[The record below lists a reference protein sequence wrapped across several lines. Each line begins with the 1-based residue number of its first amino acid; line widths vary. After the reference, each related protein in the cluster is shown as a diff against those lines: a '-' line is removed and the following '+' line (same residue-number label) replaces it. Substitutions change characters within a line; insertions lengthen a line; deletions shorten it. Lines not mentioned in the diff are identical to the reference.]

1 MAARGTERRVARR
14 GETVIE
20 STIEGRQIVLRWD
33 REHDPIELRRREW
46 LVTNGLGGYAS
57 GTVAGIPTRKY
68 HGLFVPNLAA
78 PKGRHI
84 MISRCDECIVTPTRQ
99 VHLGGA
105 EFEKDRFVGEAHRY
119 LQEFRLD
126 HRIAVWLFELE
137 DITLEKS
144 IVMVHNQNTVCVQYR
159 LLRGARIDLHVRPFV
174 SFRRQDAMPAGAP
187 ADAFMLNVRRGR
199 HEIRH
204 AHSTLVLRVALRP
217 GPTNFMTDEIEEHQ
231 FLYRVERD
239 RGDPAFDSAF
249 SPGYFAAR
257 LTAEQP
263 ITFIASAHA
272 WDRMDFD
279 AASVFDA
286 ERRRLDGLLSLAP
299 HLRGDDFAEQ
309 LAMTAD
315 QFVVL
320 PGSRLEENVM
330 AQAEGSELRSV
341 YAGYHWFGDWGRD
354 TMISLEGL
362 TLCTGRYREAGAIL
376 RTFSHYIKDGLLP
389 NLFPEGERE
398 ALYHTVD
405 ATLWYFHAIARYV
418 ETTGDRSILTQLY
431 PALQSVIEH
440 HVAGTRFKIHVDPA
454 DGLVSAAAEGYQL
467 TWMDAKVDGWVVTPR
482 RGKPVEIQALWYNAL
497 KLMAVWGEQLG
508 VAQFRTYDEQA
519 NRARESFNSRYW
531 NAAAGCLY
539 DVIDGPDGDD
549 GSIRPNQI
557 FAISL
562 PNPIL
567 YQRHWEPVV
576 ETVRNRLVTAYG
588 LRTLSAEHPDYKA
601 HYRGDLRSRDAAYH
615 QGTVWPW
622 LIGAYIDACLKV
634 RPDRVSARQL
644 LTGFREHLCNAG
656 VGSISEIFDAEDPY
670 AAGGCIAQAWSVAE
684 ILRAWLLTRPVPGG
698 GTR

>member
-1 MAARGTERRVARR
+1 MIDGRR
-14 GETVIE
+14 
-20 STIEGRQIVLRWD
+20 IVLRWD
-33 REHDPIELRRREW
+33 RGRNPIELRRREW
-46 LVTNGLGGYAS
+46 LITNGLGGYSS

-84 MISRCDECIVTPTRQ
+84 MISRCDEWVVTPTRQ
-99 VHLGGA
+99 LHLGGA
-105 EFEKDRFVGEAHRY
+105 EFEDDRVVGESHRY
-119 LQEFRLD
+119 LKEFRLD
-126 HRIAVWLFELE
+126 HRIAIWSFEFE
-137 DITLEKS
+137 DIVLEKS
-144 IVMVHNQNTVCVQYR
+144 IVMVHNQNTACVQYR
-159 LLRGARIDLHVRPFV
+159 LLRGERLDLQVRPFV
-174 SFRRQDAMPAGAP
+174 SFRRHDEMPASTPG
-187 ADAFMLNVRRGR
+187 DEFMLDVRRGR

-204 AHSTLVLRVALRP
+204 AGSPLVLRVALRP
-217 GPTNFMTDEIEEHQ
+217 GPTTFMTDDRSEHQ
-231 FLYRVERD
+231 FVYRVERD

-257 LTAEQP
+257 LAADQP
-263 ITFIASAHA
+263 IVFIASTHA

-279 AASVFDA
+279 ATAVFDA
-286 ERRRLDGLLSLAP
+286 ERRRLSALLSLAP
-299 HLRGDDFAEQ
+299 HLAGDELAEQ
-309 LAMTAD
+309 LAMAAD

-320 PGSRLEENVM
+320 PGSRLEENIM

-398 ALYHTVD
+398 ARYHTVD

-418 ETTGDRSILTQLY
+418 ETTGDRSILVQLY

-440 HVAGTRFKIHVDPA
+440 HLSGTRFGIHVDPA
-454 DGLVSAAAEGYQL
+454 DGLLAAAAEGYQL

-508 VAQFRTYDEQA
+508 APCQTYDEHA
-519 NRARESFNSRYW
+519 NRARESFNHRYW
-531 NAAAGCLY
+531 NAATGCLY
-539 DVIDGPDGDD
+539 DVVDGPDGDD
-549 GSIRPNQI
+549 ASIRPNQV

-562 PNPIL
+562 PHPVL
-567 YQRHWEPVV
+567 YQRHWEPVMEV
-576 ETVRNRLVTAYG
+576 VRNRLVTAYG
-588 LRTLSAEHPDYKA
+588 LRTLNAEHADYKS

-622 LIGAYIDACLKV
+622 LIGHYIDAYLKV
-634 RPDRVSARQL
+634 RPDRVGARQL
-644 LTGFREHLCNAG
+644 LQAFREHLCDAG
-656 VGSISEIFDAEDPY
+656 VGSISEIFDAEDPH
-670 AAGGCIAQAWSVAE
+670 APGGCIAQAWSVAE
-684 ILRAWLLTRPVPGG
+684 VLRAWLRTRA
-698 GTR
+698 R